1 MHHRYR
7 QIAGHGPGP
16 EPIRRDDHATS
27 VDRDLECALIELLET
42 HFGVVGVVAEERV
55 SDGGGIL
62 NPTADLRAYVDPI
75 DGTHLYN
82 RRTPGST
89 STVGFEI
96 AGWLCSGIVYS
107 PAGCLL
113 HIARRGD
120 AAVTVALDGVPDAA
134 ERETG
139 DVEPTVVAVKSRLRK
154 SVPAVE
160 RALVD
165 HGYRVENL
173 GSVANRLVA
182 IAGGRIAGLV
192 KSVHVTH
199 GVPRLW
205 GVAAGLL
212 LCEDAG
218 VPLFWQAS
226 NQILAVGD
234 PGIADS
240 LVAEGVCGLAASDL
254 DSLWHTM
261 KARGQV

>member
-1 MHHRYR
+1 MHARYR

-16 EPIRRDDHATS
+16 EPIRHGDHATR

-42 HFGVVGVVAEERV
+42 NFGVVGVVAEERV
-55 SDGGGIL
+55 SDGAGIL
-62 NPTADLRAYVDPI
+62 NPAADLRAYIDPI

-82 RRTPGST
+82 RGVPGST

-96 AGWLCSGIVYS
+96 TGRLCSGIIYS
-107 PAGCLL
+107 PARYILR
-113 HIARRGD
+113 IARRGD
-120 AAVTVALDGVPDAA
+120 AAVTVALDGPAVAA
-134 ERETG
+134 DGTTG
-139 DVEPTVVAVKSRLRK
+139 EDRAVVAVKSGLRR
-154 SVPAVE
+154 STPALE
-160 RALVD
+160 RALEG

-173 GSVANRLVA
+173 GSVANRLDAV
-182 IAGGRIAGLV
+182 AGGRIAGLV
-192 KSVHVTH
+192 KTVHATD
-199 GVPRLW
+199 GIPRLW

-218 VPLFWQAS
+218 IPMFWQES

-240 LVAEGVCGLAASDL
+240 LAAEGVCRLAASDL

-261 KARGQV
+261 KARSRV